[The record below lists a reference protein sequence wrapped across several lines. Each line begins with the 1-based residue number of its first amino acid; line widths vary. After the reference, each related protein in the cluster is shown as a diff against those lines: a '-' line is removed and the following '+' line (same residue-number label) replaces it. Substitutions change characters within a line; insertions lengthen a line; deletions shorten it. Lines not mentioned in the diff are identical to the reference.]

1 MSAPIVRLL
10 ATIVLLASS
19 VPRAARRNKH
29 ALSRRIESMWPEKM
43 RSPQLSVGDAWLG
56 LGLG

>member
-10 ATIVLLASS
+10 ATIVLLTT
-19 VPRAARRNKH
+19 VRWAARRNKH

>member
-1 MSAPIVRLL
+1 MRAPIVRLL
-10 ATIVLLASS
+10 ATIVLLAT
-19 VPRAARRNKH
+19 VLRAARRNKQ
-29 ALSRRIESMWPEKM
+29 ALSRRTESMCPEKM

>member
-1 MSAPIVRLL
+1 MRAPIVWLL
-10 ATIVLLASS
+10 ATIVLLAT
-19 VPRAARRNKH
+19 VRRAARRNKQ

-56 LGLG
+56 YGLG

>member
-1 MSAPIVRLL
+1 MSAPLVRLL
-10 ATIVLLASS
+10 AAIVLLAS
-19 VPRAARRNKH
+19 VPQAARRNKQ

>member
-1 MSAPIVRLL
+1 MRAPIVRLL
-10 ATIVLLASS
+10 AAIVLLAS

>member
-1 MSAPIVRLL
+1 MRAPIVRLL
-10 ATIVLLASS
+10 AAIVLLAS
-19 VPRAARRNKH
+19 VPRAARRNKQ